1 MLHKDF
7 NTIVLLDN
15 RLAEIRIIDFNN
27 IFPYRRLSQIAYAN
41 ENSFW
46 LFNSINLELELF
58 DYKRQKTQLRSLPFN
73 EEVIC
78 LNSNYN
84 NVFALTK
91 SKFFHYNYTGSQVSK
106 IEHKGYDKFK
116 LGDDFIIF
124 KKDNSLFY
132 KNFSNDQIQ
141 FLKTQKKIIKQ
152 FFVMNQTLYIYDGE
166 YLYHYQLLKN

>member
-27 IFPYRRLSQIAYAN
+27 IFPYRRISQIAYAN

-58 DYKRQKTQLRSLPFN
+58 DYKRQKTQLRTLPFN

-106 IEHKGYDKFK
+106 IEHNGYDKFK

-132 KNFSNDQIQ
+132 KTFSNDQIY
-141 FLKTQKKIIKQ
+141 FLETQKKIIKQ
-152 FFVMNQTLYIYDGE
+152 FFVMNQTLYIYNGE